1 MYKFH
6 VYSKAHSKAIQTVL
20 YKNGF
25 EWIENVGNREFQN
38 LYADYIFAGYDS
50 SLDKDVITFTNDSN
64 YFRGDLDFE
73 EAIIID
79 DEIKTVRGLN
89 PVSDM
94 PVFVYNAKK
103 KMFKYYVYIE
113 GAFTDDELVIPASDI
128 NRNSLRNTFDYWND
142 LQGKWEE
149 YVLSLALKNR
159 ITVKELLKTNEY
171 VPCKVWNDSDEFS
184 GDFKVVL
191 ITHLSNLGRYIDT
204 SSDFWDNAVPIN
216 SSTGEEYELYCQQ

>member
-25 EWIENVGNREFQN
+25 EWAENAN

-50 SLDKDVITFTNDSN
+50 NMDKYVITFTNDSG
-64 YFRGDLDFE
+64 YFRGDLDFD
-73 EAIIID
+73 EAIIVNG
-79 DEIKTVRGLN
+79 EIKTVKRLD
-89 PVSDM
+89 PLPDM
-94 PVFVYNAKK
+94 PVFVYNSEKK
-103 KMFKYYVYIE
+103 VFEYYVYIE

-128 NRNSLRNTFDYWND
+128 NRSSLRNTFDYWND
-142 LQGKWEE
+142 LGGEWEE
-149 YVLSLALKNR
+149 YVLSLALKGR

-191 ITHLSNLGRYIDT
+191 VVQISSLGRYIDT
-204 SSDFWDNAVPIN
+204 NSDFWDNAVPIN
-216 SSTGEEYELYCQQ
+216 PSTGEEYELCC